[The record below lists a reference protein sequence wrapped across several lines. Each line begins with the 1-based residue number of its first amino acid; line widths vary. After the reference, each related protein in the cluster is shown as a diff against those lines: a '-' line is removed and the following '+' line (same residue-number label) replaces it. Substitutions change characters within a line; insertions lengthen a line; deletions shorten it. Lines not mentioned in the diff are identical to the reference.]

1 MESLA
6 QAKHISEALHGIQHM
21 LIGAEKIA
29 SNLWTLAMKGTSSQR
44 PFVFSHSSSDC
55 PADLG
60 YQSCTIVA
68 ERNGEKT
75 PK

>member
-44 PFVFSHSSSDC
+44 LFVFSHSSSDC
-55 PADLG
+55 PGKNNNFHTEQIFEISRL
-60 YQSCTIVA
+60 
-68 ERNGEKT
+68 EW
-75 PK
+75 